1 MLHRIALY
9 VGVVIVFLSMIA
21 MGALPKLA
29 PDLPLGP
36 LGGDPVEMR
45 NMWTDVYGYPLWFRR
60 VTGVL
65 ELVAAVLILIPS
77 VRFWGGLLTA
87 CIMIG
92 AAITNLRAGER
103 LGDDMVTFVLINVI
117 IFVAAALV
125 VWQSF
130 RQWHATQ
137 E

>member
-1 MLHRIALY
+1 MLHRIVLY
-9 VGVVIVFLSMIA
+9 VGVVIVFLSMIV
-21 MGALPKLA
+21 MGALPKLV
-29 PDLPLGP
+29 PDLPLG
-36 LGGDPVEMR
+36 GDPDAMLD
-45 NMWTDVYGYPLWFRR
+45 MWINVYRYPLWFRW

-65 ELVAAVLILIPS
+65 ELAAAVLILIPR

-92 AAITNLRAGER
+92 AAITNIMAG
-103 LGDDMVTFVLINVI
+103 LVDFLPVNVI

>member
-1 MLHRIALY
+1 MLHRIVLY
-9 VGVVIVFLSMIA
+9 VGVVIVFLSMIV

-29 PDLPLGP
+29 PDLPLG
-36 LGGDPVEMR
+36 GDPDAMLDTWL
-45 NMWTDVYGYPLWFRR
+45 NVYGYPLWFRW

-65 ELVAAVLILIPS
+65 ELAAAVLILIPS

-92 AAITNLRAGER
+92 AAITNVMAG
-103 LGDDMVTFVLINVI
+103 LVNFLPVNVI

>member
-1 MLHRIALY
+1 MFHRIVLY
-9 VGVVIVFLSMIA
+9 VGVVIVFLSMVV
-21 MGALPKLA
+21 MGALPKLV
-29 PDLPLGP
+29 PNLP
-36 LGGDPVEMR
+36 LGGDPDPID
-45 NMWTDVYGYPLWFRR
+45 MWINVYGYPLWFRW
-60 VTGVL
+60 VTGIL
-65 ELVAAVLILIPS
+65 ELAAAVLILIPR

-92 AAITNLRAGER
+92 AAITNLRAGEN
-103 LGDDMVTFVLINVI
+103 LGDNMITFVSINVI
-117 IFVAAALV
+117 IFAAAALV

>member
-45 NMWTDVYGYPLWFRR
+45 NMWTDVYGYPLWFRW

-65 ELVAAVLILIPS
+65 ELVAAVLILIPR

-92 AAITNLRAGER
+92 AAITNVRAG
-103 LGDDMVTFVLINVI
+103 LVDFLPVNVI
-117 IFVAAALV
+117 IFAAAALV

>member
-45 NMWTDVYGYPLWFRR
+45 NMWTDVYGYPLWFRW

-65 ELVAAVLILIPS
+65 ELVAAVLILIPR

-92 AAITNLRAGER
+92 AAITNVRAG
-103 LGDDMVTFVLINVI
+103 LVDFLPVNVI

>member
-1 MLHRIALY
+1 MFHRIVLY
-9 VGVVIVFLSMIA
+9 VGVVIVFLSMVV
-21 MGALPKLA
+21 MGALPKLV
-29 PDLPLGP
+29 PNLP
-36 LGGDPVEMR
+36 LGGDPDTMR
-45 NMWTDVYGYPLWFRR
+45 DMWINVYGYPLWFRW
-60 VTGVL
+60 VTGIL
-65 ELVAAVLILIPS
+65 ELAAAVLILIPRG
-77 VRFWGGLLTA
+77 RFWGGLLTA

-92 AAITNLRAGER
+92 AAITNVMAG
-103 LGDDMVTFVLINVI
+103 LVDFLPVNVI

>member
-9 VGVVIVFLSMIA
+9 VGVVIVFLSMIV

-29 PDLPLGP
+29 PDLPLG
-36 LGGDPVEMR
+36 GDPDAMLD
-45 NMWTDVYGYPLWFRR
+45 MWINVYGYPLWFRW

-103 LGDDMVTFVLINVI
+103 LGDDMVTFVLINAI

>member
-1 MLHRIALY
+1 MFHRIVLY
-9 VGVVIVFLSMIA
+9 VGVVIVFLSMVV
-21 MGALPKLA
+21 MGALPKLV
-29 PDLPLGP
+29 PNLP
-36 LGGDPVEMR
+36 LGGDPDTMR
-45 NMWTDVYGYPLWFRR
+45 DTWINVYGYPLWFRW
-60 VTGVL
+60 VTGIL
-65 ELVAAVLILIPS
+65 ELAAAVLILIPR

-92 AAITNLRAGER
+92 AAITNVMAG
-103 LGDDMVTFVLINVI
+103 LVNFLPVNVI

>member
-45 NMWTDVYGYPLWFRR
+45 NMWTDVYGYPLWFRW

-92 AAITNLRAGER
+92 AAITNVMAG
-103 LGDDMVTFVLINVI
+103 LVDFLPVNVI

>member
-1 MLHRIALY
+1 MLHRIVLY
-9 VGVVIVFLSMIA
+9 VGVVIVFLSMVV
-21 MGALPKLA
+21 MGALPKLVPNLPGA
-29 PDLPLGP
+29 DLEL
-36 LGGDPVEMR
+36 DR
-45 NMWTDVYGYPLWFRR
+45 WIRVYEYPLWFRW
-60 VTGVL
+60 VTGIL
-65 ELVAAVLILIPS
+65 ELAAAVLILIPR
-77 VRFWGGLLTA
+77 VRFWGGLLTT

-103 LGDDMVTFVLINVI
+103 LGDDMITFVLINVI

>member
-1 MLHRIALY
+1 MLHRIVLY
-9 VGVVIVFLSMIA
+9 VGVVIVFLSMIV
-21 MGALPKLA
+21 MGALPKLV
-29 PDLPLGP
+29 PDLPLG
-36 LGGDPVEMR
+36 GDPDAMLD
-45 NMWTDVYGYPLWFRR
+45 MWINVYGYPLWFRW

-65 ELVAAVLILIPS
+65 ELAAAVLILIPR

-92 AAITNLRAGER
+92 AAITNIMAG
-103 LGDDMVTFVLINVI
+103 LVDFLPVNVI

>member
-21 MGALPKLA
+21 MGALPKLV

-45 NMWTDVYGYPLWFRR
+45 NMWTDEYGYPLWFRW

-65 ELVAAVLILIPS
+65 ELVAAVLILIPR

-92 AAITNLRAGER
+92 AAITNVRAG
-103 LGDDMVTFVLINVI
+103 LVDFLPVNVI
-117 IFVAAALV
+117 IFAAAALV

>member
-1 MLHRIALY
+1 MFHRIVLY
-9 VGVVIVFLSMIA
+9 VGVVIVFLSMVV
-21 MGALPKLA
+21 MGALPKLV
-29 PDLPLGP
+29 PNLP
-36 LGGDPVEMR
+36 LGGDPDTMR
-45 NMWTDVYGYPLWFRR
+45 DTWTNVYGYPLWFRW
-60 VTGVL
+60 VTGIL
-65 ELVAAVLILIPS
+65 ELAAAVLILIPR

-92 AAITNLRAGER
+92 AAITNVMAG
-103 LGDDMVTFVLINVI
+103 LVNFLPVNVI